1 MAKIDKIKE
10 TLNTLRVLLSLT
22 VGLILG
28 LSAKVSDLYD
38 KNIFDIR
45 FYLSIIT
52 INLLIVVIL
61 YIAIKI
67 KKKYRWYRGR
77 IMNEIILVGT
87 AMFFVGTM
95 FFVVKLLSDTKHKHS
110 I

>member
-28 LSAKVSDLYD
+28 FSAKISDFYD

-52 INLLIVVIL
+52 INLLI
-61 YIAIKI
+61 IAIIYISIRI
-67 KKKYRWYRGR
+67 KKNTNDIGD
-77 IMNEIILVGT
+77 E
-87 AMFFVGTM
+87 
-95 FFVVKLLSDTKHKHS
+95 
-110 I
+110 

>member
-28 LSAKVSDLYD
+28 LSAKISDFYD

-52 INLLIVVIL
+52 INLLI
-61 YIAIKI
+61 IAIIYISIRI
-67 KKKYRWYRGR
+67 KKNTNDIGD
-77 IMNEIILVGT
+77 E
-87 AMFFVGTM
+87 
-95 FFVVKLLSDTKHKHS
+95 
-110 I
+110 

>member
-28 LSAKVSDLYD
+28 LSAKVSDFYD

-45 FYLSIIT
+45 FYLSIIA
-52 INLLIVVIL
+52 INLLIIAIL
-61 YIAIKI
+61 YISVKI
-67 KKKYRWYRGR
+67 KKNTNDIGD
-77 IMNEIILVGT
+77 E
-87 AMFFVGTM
+87 
-95 FFVVKLLSDTKHKHS
+95 
-110 I
+110 